1 MMKDAM
7 LQLQMV
13 IPSLKTD
20 ASFTA
25 TLNMD
30 EDVLMDL
37 ETAINLPETSYQQ
50 KASLKYGNCQPS
62 LTSSTRTDLDRFRTL
77 IYLFICGCILIF
89 FLQMMTG
96 LNWN

>member
-25 TLNMD
+25 TLKTD
-30 EDVLMDL
+30 EVVLMDL
-37 ETAINLPETSYQQ
+37 ETIITLPETSYQQ
-50 KASLKYGNCQPS
+50 KALLKYGNCQS
-62 LTSSTRTDLDRFRTL
+62 H
-77 IYLFICGCILIF
+77 
-89 FLQMMTG
+89 LQQR
-96 LNWN
+96 NQI

>member
-25 TLNMD
+25 TLKMD

-62 LTSSTRTDLDRFRTL
+62 LTSSTRKTDLEH
-77 IYLFICGCILIF
+77 
-89 FLQMMTG
+89 
-96 LNWN
+96 